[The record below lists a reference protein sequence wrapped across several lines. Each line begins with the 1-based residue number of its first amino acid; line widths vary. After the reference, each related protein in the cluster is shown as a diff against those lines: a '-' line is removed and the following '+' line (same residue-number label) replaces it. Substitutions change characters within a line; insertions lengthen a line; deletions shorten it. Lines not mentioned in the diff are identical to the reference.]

1 MVALAG
7 ASMVFGNSIYLNL
20 QQKWELTLF
29 VFVGIFWVYNRSL
42 ILLFF
47 HKFEIM
53 FSFSISIFLCLWTV
67 FVLNISILVLGA
79 LILVAML
86 GLFYN
91 LIKNVPGLKFW
102 VVVFSWVFVCQGLPL
117 LLNFPFQFDWRI
129 LSQGICIA
137 NVAFTFDLMD
147 IETDHQH
154 RKTIPQFLGSDLS
167 KVVIYSLS
175 VIYVLIRCFYF
186 NNMISNALA
195 LIGGSLP
202 MISLYFFKRYQRNIR
217 LELMLEFSLV
227 IIGISMWKI
236 SFT

>member
-1 MVALAG
+1 
-7 ASMVFGNSIYLNL
+7 MVFGNAIYLHL
-20 QQKWELTLF
+20 EHKFELSLF
-29 VFVGIFWVYNRSL
+29 VFLGIFWVYNRSL
-42 ILLFF
+42 LKCCFQKIEILIAFALSLLICAWSLYRM
-47 HKFEIM
+47 HI
-53 FSFSISIFLCLWTV
+53 SF
-67 FVLNISILVLGA
+67 LGMGII
-79 LILVAML
+79 ILVATL
-86 GLFYN
+86 GLFYSF
-91 LIKNVPGLKFW
+91 IKNVPGLKFW

-167 KVVIYSLS
+167 KLVIHSLS
-175 VIYVLIRCFYF
+175 VIYVLIHCLYF
-186 NNMISNALA
+186 NNMISNVLA

-202 MISLYFFKRYQRNIR
+202 MISLYFLKRYQRNIR

-227 IIGISMWKI
+227 IIGISMWNL
-236 SFT
+236 